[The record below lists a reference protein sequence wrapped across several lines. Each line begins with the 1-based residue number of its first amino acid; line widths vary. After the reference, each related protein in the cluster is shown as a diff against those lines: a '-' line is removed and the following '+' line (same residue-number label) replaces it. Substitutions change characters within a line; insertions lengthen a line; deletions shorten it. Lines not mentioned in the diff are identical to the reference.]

1 MTRTR
6 VIPVLIAVVAIS
18 ALGVTATSLESTLT
32 TDPDEEINPDWDRL
46 PIGEGDAASIK
57 QEIADGDGERE
68 SDRAAADADGEQAE
82 ETGEGD
88 DVIEESSAGDG
99 PTESSSV
106 GDGPTE
112 ESNAGVDE
120 SNAEPDDGDAGIDSA
135 TAPVAGELTLLDRLL
150 ALFAAVL
157 RLLWP
162 LAALLA
168 VGTICYRY
176 REELLGLLG
185 GGSGA
190 KSPTEPAS
198 EVEAWPGA
206 TPGNVVDRAWVT
218 MVRRV
223 NPDRPET
230 TTTAECARLAR
241 ERSLDAGA
249 VESIATAFERV
260 HYGGAS
266 VAEEEDRARE
276 GLRKLA
282 GGDGADGE
290 NG

>member
-6 VIPVLIAVVAIS
+6 VVPVVIAVMAIA

-46 PIGEGDAASIK
+46 PIGEGDAADIK

-68 SDRAAADADGEQAE
+68 ADRVAADADGEGAE
-82 ETGEGD
+82 DVGAGDET
-88 DVIEESSAGDG
+88 IEESSAGDG
-99 PTESSSV
+99 PAESS
-106 GDGPTE
+106 
-112 ESNAGVDE
+112 NAAADQ
-120 SNAEPDDGDAGIDSA
+120 SNAEPDGGDAGLDSA
-135 TAPVAGELTLLDRLL
+135 TAPVAGELTFLDRLL
-150 ALFAAVL
+150 ALLATVL

-162 LAALLA
+162 LVALLA
-168 VGTICYRY
+168 VGAICYRY
-176 REELLGLLG
+176 RETLLGLLG

-190 KSPTEPAS
+190 ESTSESAS
-198 EVEAWPGA
+198 EAEAWPGV
-206 TPGNVVDRAWVT
+206 TPSNVVDRAWVT
-218 MVRRV
+218 LVQRV

-230 TTTAECARLAR
+230 ITTAECARLAR
-241 ERSLDAGA
+241 ERNLDTGA

-266 VAEEEDRARE
+266 VAEEEARARE
-276 GLRKLA
+276 GIRRLA
-282 GGDGADGE
+282 GSDGADGE

>member
-6 VIPVLIAVVAIS
+6 VVPVLIAVVAIA
-18 ALGVTATSLESTLT
+18 ALGVTATSLEGTLT

-46 PIGEGDAASIK
+46 PIGEGDAANIK

-68 SDRAAADADGEQAE
+68 ADRAAADADGDGTEDV
-82 ETGEGD
+82 GEGD
-88 DVIEESSAGDG
+88 DTIEESSAGDG
-99 PTESSSV
+99 PAES
-106 GDGPTE
+106 
-112 ESNAGVDE
+112 
-120 SNAEPDDGDAGIDSA
+120 SNAEPDGGDGGLDSA
-135 TAPVAGELTLLDRLL
+135 TAPVAGEVSLLDRLL
-150 ALFAAVL
+150 ALLAAVL

-168 VGTICYRY
+168 VGAICYRY
-176 REELLGLLG
+176 RGTLLGLLG

-190 KSPTEPAS
+190 ESTSESAS
-198 EVEAWPGA
+198 EAEAWPGG

-230 TTTAECARLAR
+230 VTTAECASLAR
-241 ERSLDAGA
+241 ERNLDTGA

-266 VAEEEDRARE
+266 VAEEEARARE
-276 GLRKLA
+276 GLRRLA
-282 GGDGADGE
+282 GSDGADGE

>member
-6 VIPVLIAVVAIS
+6 VVPVLIAVVAIA

-68 SDRAAADADGEQAE
+68 ADRAAADADGEGAE
-82 ETGEGD
+82 DMGEGD
-88 DVIEESSAGDG
+88 DTIEESSAGDG
-99 PTESSSV
+99 PAESS
-106 GDGPTE
+106 
-112 ESNAGVDE
+112 NAAADQ
-120 SNAEPDDGDAGIDSA
+120 SNAEPDDGDAGLDSA
-135 TAPVAGELTLLDRLL
+135 TAPVAGEVSLLDRLL
-150 ALFAAVL
+150 ALLATVL

-162 LAALLA
+162 LVALLA
-168 VGTICYRY
+168 VGAICYRY
-176 REELLGLLG
+176 RGKLLGLFG

-190 KSPTEPAS
+190 GSTSESAS

-206 TPGNVVDRAWVT
+206 TPSNVVDRAWVT
-218 MVRRV
+218 LVQRV

-230 TTTAECARLAR
+230 ITTAECARLAR
-241 ERSLDAGA
+241 ERNLDTGA

-276 GLRKLA
+276 GLRRLA
-282 GGDGADGE
+282 GSDGADGE